1 MNEPMLKRPLKEAV
15 ALEYNPE
22 LEAPRVVA
30 AGQGYIAEKI
40 IETARVA
47 GVPITADP
55 ELARVLNQLQIGDFI
70 PPELYTVVAQILLYV
85 CHIDEKMGM
94 KK

>member
-1 MNEPMLKRPLKEAV
+1 MERKPIKEAV

-30 AGQGYIAEKI
+30 AGQGHIAEKI
-40 IETARVA
+40 IAVAKAA
-47 GVPITADP
+47 GVPVTADP
-55 ELARVLNQLQIGDFI
+55 ELARVLNELQVGDFI
-70 PPELYTVVAQILLYV
+70 PPELYTVVAQILLFV
-85 CHIDEKMGM
+85 CHIDEKMGDSI

>member
-1 MNEPMLKRPLKEAV
+1 MADNTKKPPYKEAV

-30 AGQGYIAEKI
+30 AGQGFVAEKI
-40 IETARVA
+40 IDIARKA
-47 GVPITADP
+47 GVPVTADP
-55 ELARVLNQLQIGDFI
+55 ELAHVLNQLQIGDFI
-70 PPELYTVVAQILLYV
+70 PPELYTVVAQILLFV
-85 CHIDEKMGM
+85 CHIDEKMGL